1 MTLREAEMRAAS
13 PYVVPVYEELSRVLL
28 FKSQQP
34 PDGVTLTASEA
45 ELLRIYRQDI
55 ADTFVSLLTFE

>member
-1 MTLREAEMRAAS
+1 MTLREEEMRAAS
-13 PYVVPVYEELSRVLL
+13 PYIVPVYEELCRVLL
-28 FKSQQP
+28 YKSQQP

-55 ADTFVSLLTFE
+55 ADTIVS